1 MVFRAKD
8 ILQTD
13 FLALRRDTSALEAA
27 KTMSERKHGF
37 VVVVKADG
45 SPEGIVTE
53 WDYLSKLVALGKDPS
68 QMKLGELMSTDLV
81 TVDSEEAFDRIS
93 QMMAEK
99 GIRRVLVMKDKKVL
113 GVITAKTILSRL
125 QEYVNMVSA
134 QIARLQ
140 SPPY

>member
-8 ILQTD
+8 VVETEFLSLQ
-13 FLALRRDTSALEAA
+13 RDASAFEAA
-27 KTMSERKHGF
+27 KIMNERKHGF
-37 VVVVKADG
+37 VVIVKPDG
-45 SPEGIVTE
+45 APEGIVTE
-53 WDYLSKLVALGKDPS
+53 WDYLSKLVAMGKDPVKT
-68 QMKLGELMSTDLV
+68 KLGDLMSTDLV

-99 GIRRVLVMKDKKVL
+99 GIRRVLVMKDHKVV
-113 GVITAKTILSRL
+113 GVVTAKTILARL
-125 QEYVNMVSA
+125 QEYVNRVSA